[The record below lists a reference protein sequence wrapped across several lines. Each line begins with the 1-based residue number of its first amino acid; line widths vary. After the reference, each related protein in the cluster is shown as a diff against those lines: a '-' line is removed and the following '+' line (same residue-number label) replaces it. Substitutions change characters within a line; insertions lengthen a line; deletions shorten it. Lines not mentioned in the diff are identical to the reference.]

1 MNTSSKLFL
10 ALVLASFIPIASAH
24 HGFSAHF
31 DSNQVVRIEGTIKRF
46 DFRNP
51 HGYLYI
57 DTIDDTGEPVVWVC
71 DLQSRSQ
78 LIRKGADE
86 TLFTVGESIV
96 VEGFAARRDPHRCEL
111 GVAYFANG
119 SSFVM
124 RSIDEASTQ
133 FADNEAEALPEGA
146 DRTIFGT
153 WIRPGLSDE
162 TSGRGRVTGNDS
174 ITAAGEAAVAAF
186 DPITDQP
193 SIHCKP
199 GSPVRSWSPP
209 GLATSI
215 HQDRDKVIIYHESMD
230 VTRTVHLD
238 MREHPSDIPPS
249 EMGHSI
255 GHFDGD
261 DLLIDTAAFSAGVL
275 VRSTLHTDQMVLRE
289 RLSITEDTD
298 RLHIEWAMV
307 DPAYYAEPV
316 TGSQELHSTNREL
329 IQYDCVPEPPIGYE

>member
-1 MNTSSKLFL
+1 MKNSLTLFL
-10 ALVLASFIPIASAH
+10 ALMFVSFIPAASAH

-31 DSNQVVRIEGTIKRF
+31 DPDKVVRIEGTVKRF

-57 DTIDDTGEPVVWVC
+57 DTIDNAGEPVVWVC

-78 LIRKGADE
+78 LIRKGANE
-86 TLFTVGESIV
+86 TLFTAGESIV
-96 VEGFAARRDPHRCEL
+96 VEGFAARRDPHRCEF
-111 GVAYFANG
+111 GVGYFADG

-133 FADNEAEALPEGA
+133 FADNEAEALPEGTA
-146 DRTIFGT
+146 RTIFGT

-162 TSGRGRVTGNDS
+162 ASGRGRVTGNDS
-174 ITAAGEAAVAAF
+174 ITAAGETAVAAF
-186 DPITDQP
+186 DPVTDQP

-215 HQDRDKVIIYHESMD
+215 RQEGGKVIIYHESMD

-238 MREHPSDIPPS
+238 RREHPSDIPRS

-255 GHFDGD
+255 GRFDDD
-261 DLLIDTAAFSAGVL
+261 DLIIDTAVFSAGVL
-275 VRSTLHTDQMVLRE
+275 VRSILHSDQMVLHE

-298 RLHIEWAMV
+298 RLLIEWTMI
-307 DPAYYAEPV
+307 DPTYYVEPV
-316 TGSQELHSTNREL
+316 TGSQALHSTNREL
-329 IQYDCVPEPPIGYE
+329 IQYDCVPEPPVGYE